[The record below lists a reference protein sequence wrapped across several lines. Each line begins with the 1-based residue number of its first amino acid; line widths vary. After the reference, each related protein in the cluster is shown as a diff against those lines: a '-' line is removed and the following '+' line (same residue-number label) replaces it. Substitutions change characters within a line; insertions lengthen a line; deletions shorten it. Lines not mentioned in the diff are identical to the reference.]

1 MQQPLQNPRSLYFDT
16 PQANEDEPI
25 SEELRDVCHIK
36 TADQLVASNI
46 FKLVHHFYGE
56 ALQGELQTFLETEY
70 ELSDGKVLFGIDGL
84 SRYAQIAV
92 TKGCSIKTY
101 TVAFSVFEFDDFKY
115 TVTIYGGQTI
125 KMEFKEKDFYE
136 VVFGLSLMDE
146 YLNRVTADGS
156 NRL

>member
-56 ALQGELQTFLETEY
+56 AL
-70 ELSDGKVLFGIDGL
+70 
-84 SRYAQIAV
+84 
-92 TKGCSIKTY
+92 
-101 TVAFSVFEFDDFKY
+101 
-115 TVTIYGGQTI
+115 
-125 KMEFKEKDFYE
+125 
-136 VVFGLSLMDE
+136 
-146 YLNRVTADGS
+146 
-156 NRL
+156 